1 MADNFHQ
8 QELEFDVAS
17 TIVADSDFRLWVN
30 CQWFDYREECLAW
43 EGKMPK
49 GSTQDYF
56 NKYKWF
62 LKAKYK
68 QENV

>member
-1 MADNFHQ
+1 MSDNFHQ
-8 QELEFDVAS
+8 EEIKFS
-17 TIVADSDFRLWVN
+17 FGETTDSDFRFWIN
-30 CQWFDYREECLAW
+30 EKWFEYREECLAW

-49 GSTQDYF
+49 GSPKDYF

-68 QENV
+68 QENGS

>member
-8 QELEFDVAS
+8 QELEFDVTS

-30 CQWFDYREECLAW
+30 SQWFDYREECLAW
-43 EGKMPK
+43 EGKQPK
-49 GSTQDYF
+49 GTTQDYF